1 MAQHKPQDGVAE
13 LVGRYYRELFAY
25 AYRLTGS
32 TSNAEDLTQQ
42 TFLAACSAYASLR
55 DPNCARGWLY
65 AILRS
70 QYLKHF
76 CRPGGPVLDEGQAQ
90 LDQIPEELPAE
101 PEFDQELLQRAIDCL
116 PAEFKVVV
124 LMFYFEGCS
133 YKEIAGQLNLPLGTV
148 MSRLAR
154 AKQRLRDALLHPQ
167 PSSPHG
173 SLRPVLPHLVGH
185 GMTPSRG

>member
-1 MAQHKPQDGVAE
+1 MAQHMPQDGVAE
-13 LVGRYYRELFAY
+13 LVARYHGELFAY

-32 TSNAEDLTQQ
+32 AADAEDLTQQ
-42 TFLAACSAYASLR
+42 TYLAACAAFASLR
-55 DPNCARGWLY
+55 DPNAARAWLY

-76 CRPGGPVLDEGQAQ
+76 CRPSGLVFDEGQTE

-101 PEFDQELLQRAIDCL
+101 PEFDQELLQRALDSL
-116 PAEFKVVV
+116 PTEFKVVV

-133 YKEIAGQLNLPLGTV
+133 YKEIARQLNLPPGTV

-154 AKQRLRDALLHPQ
+154 AKQRLRKALLHDAQ
-167 PSSPHG
+167 LGANGRYHQI
-173 SLRPVLPHLVGH
+173 LPHMVSH
-185 GMTPSRG
+185 GTTPARG